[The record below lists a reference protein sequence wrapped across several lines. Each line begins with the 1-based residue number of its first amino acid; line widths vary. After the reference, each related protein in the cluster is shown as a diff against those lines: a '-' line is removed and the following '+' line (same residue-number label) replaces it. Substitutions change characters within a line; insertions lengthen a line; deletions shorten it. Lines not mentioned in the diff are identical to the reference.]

1 MNIFDIP
8 VYYISFN
15 TNKKLEEQCKKLGF
29 TDINHFPAIDG
40 RKFTPKELFIN
51 NIITIRAYKDL
62 IYDRNE
68 HSAIPSLGGIG
79 CFMSHRKLWEKC
91 IHDNLPHIIILED
104 DVKLPDTLSNKVIEK
119 IQNTIANP
127 VGMFVSSNIDKNEH
141 TFQGSQ
147 FYVLNKATCEKLIE
161 YAYPI
166 DIQVDYYMAF
176 IGNNM
181 LNNINI
187 EGYKFAGQN
196 YHPSSIQDVCIKCR
210 LPSGLLF
217 YIIIISVIILI
228 IILSIFLFKA
238 FKNYKSKFT
247 TCSNSLKSCKGE

>member
-8 VYYISFN
+8 IYYIAFN

-29 TDINHFPAIDG
+29 NNINHFPAIDG

-51 NIITIRAYKDL
+51 NMITIRAYKDL
-62 IYDRNE
+62 IYNRNE
-68 HSAIPSLGGIG
+68 HAAMPSLGGIG
-79 CFMSHRKLWEKC
+79 CFMSHRTLWEKC
-91 IHDNLPHIIILED
+91 INDNLPHIIILED
-104 DVKLPDTLSNKVIEK
+104 DVKLPGTLSNKVIEK
-119 IQNTIANP
+119 IQNTLADPI
-127 VGMFVSSNIDKNEH
+127 GMFVSANINKNNH
-141 TFQGSQ
+141 IFQGSH
-147 FYVLNKATCEKLIE
+147 FCALNKATCEKLVE

-166 DIQVDYYMAF
+166 DIQVDYYIAF

-196 YHPSSIQDVCIKCR
+196 HHRSFIQDVCIKCN
-210 LPSGLLF
+210 LPTSLLF
-217 YIIIISVIILI
+217 YIIIIAAIILI
-228 IILSIFLFKA
+228 IILSIFFFKA
-238 FKNYKSKFT
+238 FKKYKSKFT